1 MIRNLFKI
9 SLLSLFISP
18 FLVSQELTSD
28 ITGTVSTSTGSV
40 SGAQVEITYEPTNT
54 SITRTTDES
63 GRYFAGGLR
72 PGGPYTIT
80 VSAAGLVSQNATTT
94 LVVGDTRRLS
104 FSMASADLV
113 DELIV
118 TGSRVTVDRD
128 GFTTLID
135 AETIANTP
143 SVTRDIKD
151 ILKLN
156 PFVTLDDEEMV
167 KNLYQ
172 LVERIQELMTLELM
186 VFHLMMILVLMITV
200 THLKEV
206 Q

>member
-1 MIRNLFKI
+1 MMRNLFKI

-94 LVVGDTRRLS
+94 LIVGDTRRLS
-104 FSMASADLV
+104 FSMASADL
-113 DELIV
+113 L
-118 TGSRVTVDRD
+118 
-128 GFTTLID
+128 
-135 AETIANTP
+135 TP
-143 SVTRDIKD
+143 LR
-151 ILKLN
+151 LKLN
-156 PFVTLDDEEMV
+156 GSGLLINTCSKTSFNKDRFNKYKGV
-167 KNLYQ
+167 K
-172 LVERIQELMTLELM
+172 
-186 VFHLMMILVLMITV
+186 
-200 THLKEV
+200 
-206 Q
+206 